1 MLSHSSFL
9 KLTCLSP
16 CCLIPFLLQ
25 ISIIFYHVHVWGH
38 YVCTLVCVWIY
49 VFVQVK
55 IHAHVCGRRD
65 KIKCHSLVAILPL
78 NLFVSLRQGF
88 SSKPGAPLLDYAGW
102 PDRDPTDLPIFTS
115 SRLLLWVPEMQCWS
129 SSLQV
134 STSVLPHPIATSK

>member
-1 MLSHSSFL
+1 MYA
-9 KLTCLSP
+9 CV
-16 CCLIPFLLQ
+16 CVNIC
-25 ISIIFYHVHVWGH
+25 
-38 YVCTLVCVWIY
+38 VCTGENTCTRVW
-49 VFVQVK
+49 K
-55 IHAHVCGRRD
+55 TGD

-115 SRLLLWVPEMQCWS
+115 SRLLWVPEMQCWS